1 MKQYIEKDFGKILKR
16 NSLQIR
22 RLMKELDS
30 DAGRIY
36 DRNLQEI
43 PITVDLYGAYARL
56 TDYSSDMLTEDEI
69 SKICDVVSRNA
80 YIEPERIIYHRREK
94 RESGEQHE
102 AITGESLTLEV
113 KENGLLFLVDLTSRI
128 DTGLFLDQMPSRKA
142 LKEGASGKRVLNLF
156 SYTGSFSV
164 YAAAGGAS
172 SVVSVDLSKTY
183 SDWCEQNLRRNGFFG
198 EQFTVVNQ
206 DALSY
211 VQEAGNRGEV
221 FDVIIFDPPSFS
233 NSRKMEGVFDVQ
245 KDHAEILNTL
255 WELLSPSGILY
266 FSMNLRGFRFNKRD
280 LNGFKIEEVT
290 SDYRAPG
297 FSSKKVGLRS
307 WVLTK
312 EKRYHKGGRVGSNEK
327 RERSNHS
334 SSNRKTRNERSSSRS
349 TPDGKPE
356 YRRDGQSDSRGGY
369 KRDGQADSRGGYR
382 RDGQSDSRG
391 GYKRDG
397 QADSRGGYRRDGQ
410 ADSRGGYR
418 RDGQADSR
426 GGYRRDSQADS
437 RGGYRRDGQAD
448 SRGGYKRDG
457 QADSRGGYRREG
469 QADSRGGYRRDGQ
482 ADSRGGYKRDGQADS
497 RGGYRRD
504 GQSDS
509 RGGYRREG
517 QSDSRGGY
525 RRDGQADSRGGY
537 RREGQADS
545 RGDYRRD
552 GQADSRGG
560 YRREGQS
567 DSRGGYRREGQADS
581 RGGYRRE
588 GQADSRGGYRREGQS
603 DSRGGYRREGQAD
616 SRGGY
621 RRDGQADSRG
631 GYRRDGQADSRGF
644 RDEGR
649 SAPYGGKRTEHGTQK
664 VSLDE
669 VGPLAWD
676 EGSSS
681 KAPQHRTEQP
691 QRRSEDSRPDRGDRR
706 GREESFGSQQE
717 RTPRPYQEREGRR
730 ERSTPEGERS
740 RERTPRKP
748 RLYGFD
754 TPKRSKRTSDRKGD
768 DE

>member
-30 DAGRIY
+30 DTGRIY

-56 TDYSSDMLTEDEI
+56 TDYSNDMLTEDEI

-80 YIEPERIIYHRREK
+80 YIEPERILYHKRDK

-102 AITGESLTLEV
+102 ASTGDSLTLEV
-113 KENGLLFLVDLTSRI
+113 RENGLLFLVDLTSRI

-142 LKEGASGKRVLNLF
+142 LKEGANGKRVLNLF

-183 SDWCEQNLRRNGFFG
+183 SDWCEQNLRRNGYFG

-211 VQEAGNRGEV
+211 IQEAGSRREL
-221 FDVIIFDPPSFS
+221 FDIIIFDPPSFS
-233 NSRKMEGVFDVQ
+233 NSRKMEEDFDVQ
-245 KDHAEILNTL
+245 RDHAEVLNSL

-312 EKRYHKGGRVGSNEK
+312 EKRYHKGGRVGSNER

-334 SSNRKTRNERSSSRS
+334 SSNRKTKNERSSSRFA
-349 TPDGKPE
+349 PDGKPE

-369 KRDGQADSRGGYR
+369 RRDDRTDSRGGFRRDDRSDSRGGFRRDDRSDSRGGYR
-382 RDGQSDSRG
+382 RDDRS
-391 GYKRDG
+391 
-397 QADSRGGYRRDGQ
+397 
-410 ADSRGGYR
+410 
-418 RDGQADSR
+418 
-426 GGYRRDSQADS
+426 
-437 RGGYRRDGQAD
+437 
-448 SRGGYKRDG
+448 
-457 QADSRGGYRREG
+457 DSRGGYRRE
-469 QADSRGGYRRDGQ
+469 
-482 ADSRGGYKRDGQADS
+482 
-497 RGGYRRD
+497 

-525 RRDGQADSRGGY
+525 RR
-537 RREGQADS
+537 EGQS
-545 RGDYRRD
+545 
-552 GQADSRGG
+552 DSRGG

-567 DSRGGYRREGQADS
+567 DSRGGYRREGQS
-581 RGGYRRE
+581 
-588 GQADSRGGYRREGQS
+588 DSRGGYRREGQS
-603 DSRGGYRREGQAD
+603 DSRGGYRREGQSD

-621 RRDGQADSRG
+621 RREGQSDSRGSYRREGQSDSRG
-631 GYRRDGQADSRGF
+631 GYRREGQSDSRGGYRREGQSDSRGGYRREGQSDSRGGYRREGQSDSRGGYRREGQSDSRGGYRREGQSDSRGGYRREGQSDSRGGYRREGQSDSRGF

-649 SAPYGGKRTEHGTQK
+649 SAPYGGKRTERGTHK
-664 VSLDE
+664 ASLDE
-669 VGPLAWD
+669 VGPLVWD
-676 EGSSS
+676 EGSSGR
-681 KAPQHRTEQP
+681 APERRAERP
-691 QRRSEDSRPDRGDRR
+691 QRRSEGARPDRR
-706 GREESFGSQQE
+706 GREESPGFHQE
-717 RTPRPYQEREGRR
+717 RPPRPYQEREGRG
-730 ERSTPEGERS
+730 ERSKPEGERS
-740 RERTPRKP
+740 RERSPRKP

-754 TPKRSKRTSDRKGD
+754 TPKRSKRPSETT
-768 DE
+768 